1 VSLNDEEE
9 GQTGRSEMV
18 DRRPKPRRHPAYRYP
33 RNGSF
38 TPIPDVLR
46 NLGQG
51 SPLMK
56 RARKRYV
63 PKIIVGISVL
73 IALSLLGI
81 GGIARISQAADETP
95 SQGGITAPESQ
106 AGTAAP
112 AGEAASKDG
121 ECCQPGDQTPPV
133 DLVVKVPKGQLK
145 SPYQDFATYAEEG
158 HKQFL
163 RPGCNECHGGTGGG
177 GICPPLTSGVW
188 FWGASDD
195 TLFRLVTLGSQ
206 QLQKDG
212 YPRLGQGGIGAVP
225 MPPMGP
231 AIKTSDDLWKIIA
244 WVRSIN
250 PPGHQLP
257 K

>member
-1 VSLNDEEE
+1 
-9 GQTGRSEMV
+9 
-18 DRRPKPRRHPAYRYP
+18 
-33 RNGSF
+33 
-38 TPIPDVLR
+38 
-46 NLGQG
+46 
-51 SPLMK
+51 MK
-56 RARKRYV
+56 RAQNV
-63 PKIIVGISVL
+63 LTVIVGIS
-73 IALSLLGI
+73 ALVALGLLGI
-81 GGIARISQAADETP
+81 SGIPRISQAADETP
-95 SQGGITAPESQ
+95 SQ

-212 YPRLGQGGIGAVP
+212 YPRLGQGGIGAIP

-257 K
+257 PPPK